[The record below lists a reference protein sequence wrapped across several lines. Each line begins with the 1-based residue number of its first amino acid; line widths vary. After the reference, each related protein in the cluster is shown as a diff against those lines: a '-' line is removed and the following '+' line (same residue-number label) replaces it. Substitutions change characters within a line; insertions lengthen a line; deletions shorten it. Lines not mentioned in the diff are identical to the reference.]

1 MRESWLACTLA
12 STFCR
17 QRAVDGDF
25 DASVNETLE
34 RQWQKFRIITSN
46 YRPLERVAVEQHI
59 CVRSRMTPVAEKNLI
74 VYIRIETV
82 NSSHSVAHT
91 FLPHS
96 AAVSVIYVSH
106 L

>member
-1 MRESWLACTLA
+1 
-12 STFCR
+12 
-17 QRAVDGDF
+17 
-25 DASVNETLE
+25 
-34 RQWQKFRIITSN
+34 
-46 YRPLERVAVEQHI
+46 
-59 CVRSRMTPVAEKNLI
+59 MTPVAEKNLI